1 MPTTWIVAGAINVSG
16 EIRAASAVAD
26 GGRVTLLAR
35 KNTLAPTAVVDASG
49 AAAGGRIKIGGALT
63 GGAALPAA
71 DLVDV
76 ATGAR
81 IVAEGG
87 SGAGGTVILWSESAT
102 RMNGRIAVAG
112 GDIKPG
118 GSFVE
123 ISSRGALG
131 IGASATV
138 LTGAGGSWRLD
149 PCNVIITTGRR
160 TLSPPYDPDITIDP
174 PNNPGDCNV
183 NAASLVGALNNGSN
197 VTVTTTQLGKAD
209 AGNLTVVAAMNWS
222 GTG

>member
-1 MPTTWIVAGAINVSG
+1 MPATRIVAGAINVSG
-16 EIRAASAVAD
+16 EVRAASAVAD

-71 DLVDV
+71 DLIDV

-81 IVAEGG
+81 IAAEGG
-87 SGAGGTVILWSESAT
+87 SGAGGTVILWSGSAT
-102 RMNGRIAVAG
+102 RMDGRIAVTG

-118 GSFVE
+118 GGFVE
-123 ISSRGALG
+123 TPSWGALG

-138 LTGAGGSWRLD
+138 LTGTGGSWRLD

-160 TLSPPYDPDITIDP
+160 ALSPPYDPDITIDP
-174 PNNPGDCNV
+174 PNNLGDCYN
-183 NAASLVGALNNGSN
+183 NAASLVSALNNGSN
-197 VTVTTTQLGKAD
+197 VTVTTTQPGKAD